1 MLRVLRVLIP
11 HALEKKYTKNYT
23 FFLHVLPQRC
33 AMFCTHFTIVWQ
45 NVHFFQKTDTIMF

>member
-1 MLRVLRVLIP
+1 MLRVLTP
-11 HALEKKYTKNYT
+11 HASEKKYTKNYI

-45 NVHFFQKTDTIMF
+45 NVHFFKKTDIIMF